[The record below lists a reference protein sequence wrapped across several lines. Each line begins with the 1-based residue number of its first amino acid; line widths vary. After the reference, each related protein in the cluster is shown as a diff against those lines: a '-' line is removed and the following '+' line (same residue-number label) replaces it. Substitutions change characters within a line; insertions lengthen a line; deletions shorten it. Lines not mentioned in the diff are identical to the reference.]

1 MEPIGA
7 LRSDK
12 LVFTVR
18 EAAMILCVNVKTLYA
33 EIAAGRFPALRVG
46 RAIRIARSVIVSFL
60 EQGCVAPP
68 GGKNGGQTR

>member
-1 MEPIGA
+1 MA
-7 LRSDK
+7 LVALLLPDK

-18 EAAMILCVNVKTLYA
+18 ETAAIYGVNVKTLYA
-33 EIAAGRFPALRVG
+33 EIAAGRFPAIKVG

-60 EQGCVAPP
+60 EQGCVAPL

>member
-1 MEPIGA
+1 MA
-7 LRSDK
+7 LVALLLPDK

-18 EAAMILCVNVKTLYA
+18 EAAAILCVNVKTLYA

-60 EQGCVAPP
+60 EQGRVAPP

>member
-1 MEPIGA
+1 MARVGLP
-7 LRSDK
+7 LPDK

-18 EAAMILCVNVKTLYA
+18 EAAVILCVNVKTLYA

-60 EQGCVAPP
+60 EQGRVAPP